1 MRELTQKN
9 ADHQNWMGN
18 VLDFL
23 QKEDGVHYLPEV
35 LKNLNAPI
43 GQTEGVTPHGKVST
57 E

>member
-1 MRELTQKN
+1 
-9 ADHQNWMGN
+9 MGN